1 MLAFAVV
8 VFGAAHGCMR
18 VSSACGPLCRFAV
31 GAWTNLRP
39 LVVAA
44 MCEPPCGTALA
55 VHVEPCRACTCRSPG
70 LWHSTQDCG
79 LYPWVFLIFEGCH
92 PHMRLA
98 VLCGLCTP
106 KLRVCLCTLT
116 SVVPID
122 CLPPRMLL
130 QSAGLLVW
138 LQIVLLCLLLS
149 LRATRVGVQGFETRL
164 VAFQHLL
171 RQSGLNRFFLVFGL
185 FGNCMQAFCGCF
197 LGVTTVIVC
206 VQASWYGDVLCS
218 C

>member
-1 MLAFAVV
+1 
-8 VFGAAHGCMR
+8 
-18 VSSACGPLCRFAV
+18 
-31 GAWTNLRP
+31 
-39 LVVAA
+39 
-44 MCEPPCGTALA
+44 
-55 VHVEPCRACTCRSPG
+55 
-70 LWHSTQDCG
+70 
-79 LYPWVFLIFEGCH
+79 
-92 PHMRLA
+92 MRLA

-171 RQSGLNRFFLVFGL
+171 WQSGLNRFFLVFGL

-197 LGVTTVIVC
+197 LGVTIVIVC
-206 VQASWYGDVLCS
+206 VQASWYGDVLCGCSLLRTTLFAQRACSYSRLWRCTASGSSKRTVPISARS
-218 C
+218 CSASTTSKNCSPTTWGALFSS